1 MRNLI
6 QRQTNLPSHVL
17 QFAIYLRAHG
27 FDAGPNE
34 VSDLLKAFIFQT
46 PPSFDSQ
53 QALYKSIFV
62 KSRKQYLYFNELY
75 EDYWQ
80 QLSRAEDS
88 KLKEV
93 EEEKQKPRKNTNAQA
108 PSLSELKSWLYNG
121 RIVEEKETAA
131 YSAFEALSKK
141 DFSQFLSTE
150 RKELAQIIRII
161 AQRLANNYNR
171 RYSRTKDQKQIDLRH
186 TIREALGKGGEVNR
200 FIFKKRQKKKLRL
213 ILICDVSKSMELYS
227 RFLIEFMY
235 QFQQS
240 VFDLRTFAF
249 STKLT
254 PLTRILRDGDYEK
267 VLNNLADQVPSWSG
281 GTQIGNSLSDLTL
294 SYPYLLRKD
303 TITLIL
309 SDGWDTGDL
318 DVLESSM
325 QTIHKKSRRV
335 IWLNPLASNPAYSPD
350 TEGMKSCMPYID
362 IFSSAHNAESLRNVI
377 RWIK

>member
-1 MRNLI
+1 MGKLI
-6 QRQTNLPSHVL
+6 QRQTDLPSHVL
-17 QFAIYLRAHG
+17 QFAIYLRVHG
-27 FDAGPNE
+27 FDASPNE

-62 KSRKQYLYFNELY
+62 KSRKQHLYFDELY

-80 QLSRAEDS
+80 QLSKAEDS
-88 KLKEV
+88 KQKEV
-93 EEEKQKPRKNTNAQA
+93 EEEKQKKAKNSKAQA

-171 RYSRTKDQKQIDLRH
+171 RYVRTKDRKQIDLRH
-186 TIREALGKGGEVNR
+186 TIREAMGKGGEVNR

-249 STKLT
+249 STQLI

-267 VLNNLADQVPSWSG
+267 VLNNLADHVPSWSG
-281 GTQIGNSLSDLTL
+281 GTRIGFSLEEYTKSN
-294 SYPYLLRKD
+294 PHLLRND
-303 TITLIL
+303 TITMIL
-309 SDGWDTGDL
+309 SDGWDTGEL
-318 DVLESSM
+318 NTLESAM
-325 QTIHKKSRRV
+325 KIIHKKSRRV
-335 IWLNPLASNPAYSPD
+335 IWLNPLASNPEYTPE
-350 TEGMKSCMPYID
+350 TEGMKTCLPYID
-362 IFSSAHNAESLRNVI
+362 IFSSAHNAESLRKVI
-377 RWIK
+377 RFLN